1 MVNLLGHNNL
11 PGVFLSKSSL
21 IDSFLL
27 VLVLWN
33 KVLKN
38 GHMIAL
44 TWEIIELWHHN
55 SNAPFFTAIS
65 MKRKRENFPFA
76 YLSNASFLQRH
87 TLRLQIILCSGRLDF
102 STSKV
107 CKKLEALV
115 SHAFVTA
122 LMAFWDAPELMV
134 FRYRETSVLLKSK
147 SLLHF
152 TGRRRAFDT
161 HVCSGCVTKHPDIV
175 PSLLGGPGAL
185 AEQKVLEASKL
196 SADLYTLLGFVLIPA
211 GVLTHSDKS
220 AISWTGWHTKLIWVW
235 QFLPQSGHHSL
246 CGCLVWE
253 SNLLFSLFPLH

>member
-1 MVNLLGHNNL
+1 
-11 PGVFLSKSSL
+11 
-21 IDSFLL
+21 
-27 VLVLWN
+27 
-33 KVLKN
+33 
-38 GHMIAL
+38 
-44 TWEIIELWHHN
+44 
-55 SNAPFFTAIS
+55 

-122 LMAFWDAPELMV
+122 LMAFWDAPEMMV

-185 AEQKVLEASKL
+185 AEQKVYWKPASLVQIFIHCWDLFL
-196 SADLYTLLGFVLIPA
+196 SQLGCWPILINQ
-211 GVLTHSDKS
+211 
-220 AISWTGWHTKLIWVW
+220 
-235 QFLPQSGHHSL
+235 QFLGQGDIQ
-246 CGCLVWE
+246 
-253 SNLLFSLFPLH
+253 N